1 MKLAPNRTGTYAVGV
16 DIGGTNI
23 RAGVVTREGK
33 KLAEG
38 RRPAR
43 ALEGLATSMQMIFAA
58 VEEAIANAGVE
69 RDSLIGI
76 GVGMPGRHRSDEGVV
91 IYSPNFP
98 GWTDVQLLQPIEEHF
113 HVAAY
118 MRNDVKTASMGE
130 YYFGAGRGYRHIVMI
145 TLGTG
150 IGGSLIADGKLMLG
164 SCEGFA
170 EVGHMTV
177 QPNGR
182 VCGCGNSGCWEA
194 LAGRDAII
202 ERTWRALQTGRASIL
217 GDQAVADWYNVTPA
231 MVARAANDGDAL
243 AREVLDET
251 GMWVGIG
258 LSNLIQLY
266 NPEVV
271 IIGGGISQAGEWLFG
286 PIQRTVNARA
296 HMVPASTAC
305 IVPAALGDDAGIVG
319 GAVLVFNAAEM
330 TAQAT

>member
-1 MKLAPNRTGTYAVGV
+1 MKLTPNRTGTYAVGV

-43 ALEGLATSMQMIFAA
+43 ALEGFAVSMQMIIDA
-58 VEEAIANAGVE
+58 VEEAIATAGVQPT
-69 RDSLIGI
+69 SLIGI
-76 GVGMPGRHRSDEGVV
+76 GVGMPGRHRSDEGIV

-98 GWTDVQLLQPIEEHF
+98 GWDDMQLLEPIEDHF
-113 HVAAY
+113 GVAAY

-164 SCEGFA
+164 ACEGFA

-177 QPNGR
+177 SPQGR
-182 VCGCGNSGCWEA
+182 TCGCGNTGCWEA
-194 LAGRDAII
+194 MAGRDAII
-202 ERTWRALQTGRASIL
+202 ERAWRALQTGRASVL
-217 GDQAVADWYNVTPA
+217 GEWAVQDWYNVTPA
-231 MVARAANDGDAL
+231 MIARAANDGDLL
-243 AREVLDET
+243 AREVLEET
-251 GMWVGIG
+251 GMWVGLG
-258 LSNLIQLY
+258 VSNLIQLY

-271 IIGGGISQAGEWLFG
+271 IIGGGISQAGDILFG

-296 HMVPASTAC
+296 HMVPANTTC

-319 GAVLVFNAAEM
+319 GAVLVFNAAE
-330 TAQAT
+330 AE